1 MINKLFQLIL
11 IFIFCANFSLNAQKV
26 IYVLS
31 LGDVSS
37 DVTKVIQNAV
47 FKFYGYQ
54 CVVKPKV
61 PFTKDILADSKTR
74 YEASRILAKY
84 KSNENLLIIT
94 DKDIAIKKGNIK
106 EYGIFGLGYRPGS
119 TCVISTFRIKKNV
132 SLFVFNERLK
142 KICLHEIGHNL
153 GLNHCTS
160 GNSKCMMNDAKG
172 TIKQVD
178 REEIY
183 FCNTCLRLLGK

>member
-1 MINKLFQLIL
+1 MNNKLFQLIL

-132 SLFVFNERLK
+132 SLFRSAVAMVAN
-142 KICLHEIGHNL
+142 I
-153 GLNHCTS
+153 
-160 GNSKCMMNDAKG
+160 
-172 TIKQVD
+172 
-178 REEIY
+178 
-183 FCNTCLRLLGK
+183 